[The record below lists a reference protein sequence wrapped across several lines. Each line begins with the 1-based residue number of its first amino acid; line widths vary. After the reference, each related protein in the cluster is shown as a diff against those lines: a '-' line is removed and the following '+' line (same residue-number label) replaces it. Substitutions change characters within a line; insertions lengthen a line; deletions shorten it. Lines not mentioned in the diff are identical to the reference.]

1 MWRRIANIS
10 RFARAGAAI
19 AHQGNPYAMYAI
31 AHWLRRIGIGV
42 LVVLAAATLAGSA
55 YEMWARHRA
64 AAEFPAPGILV
75 DIGGRRIHLD
85 CRGTGAPIVVF
96 ESGLDLYGSLS
107 WSAVQDSVARTT
119 RACSYD
125 RAGIMWSDRSGG
137 ARNGAAIASDLHKAL
152 QAAGERGPYVM
163 VGHSLGGPYVMTFA
177 KQFGDDVAGVVFVD
191 ASHPDQQRRMKEAV
205 GRAIEESMATAQL
218 GAALAWTGLPRVVA
232 QSSGHPKAL
241 SRANAAMSA
250 RLPLSL
256 RALLDEQAAIDET
269 FAEAG
274 TLRSLGDRPLVV
286 LTAAAPVAASDLA
299 TVGLTSEQGQQLQAV
314 WFDLHREET
323 SWSSRGRE
331 VRLEDAHH
339 YIQFERPDAVIDAIR
354 EVIESVRASTALKE

>member
-1 MWRRIANIS
+1 
-10 RFARAGAAI
+10 
-19 AHQGNPYAMYAI
+19 MYVI

-42 LVVLAAATLAGSA
+42 VIVLATAVLAGSV
-55 YEMWARHRA
+55 YEMWARHRV

-107 WSAVQDSVARTT
+107 WSAVQDSVARIT

-125 RAGIMWSDRSGG
+125 RAGIMWSDRSSE
-137 ARNGAAIASDLHKAL
+137 ARNGAAVASDLHKAL
-152 QAAGERGPYVM
+152 HAAGEQGPYVM

-177 KQFGDDVAGVVFVD
+177 KQFGSDVAGVVFVD

-205 GRAIEESMATAQL
+205 GRAVEESMAVPKLA
-218 GAALAWTGLPRVVA
+218 AALAWTGLPRVVT
-232 QSSGHPKAL
+232 QSMGHAKAP
-241 SRANAAMSA
+241 RKANAAMSA

-256 RALLDEQAAIDET
+256 RAMLNEQAAIDET

-274 TLRSLGDRPLVV
+274 TLRSLGDRPLIV
-286 LTAAAPVAASDLA
+286 LTAAAPIAASDLA
-299 TVGLTSEQGQQLQAV
+299 TVGLTSEQSQRLQAV
-314 WFDLHREET
+314 WFDLHRDET

-354 EVIESVRASTALKE
+354 DVVEIVRAQPGRREQVDVP